1 MEETWRRRCLSGDWS
16 ESRFEANGGRDANGK
31 ERERRVNVMFQVHRY
46 AFIAIIVAY
55 GEVRI
60 FDERQK

>member
-16 ESRFEANGGRDANGK
+16 ESRFEANGGRDAN
-31 ERERRVNVMFQVHRY
+31 ERERRVNVMFQVHCY